1 MKRILVLIFCVLL
14 VFSLSGCFATEE
26 IISYF
31 LPKEITDEE
40 ISLQQQEFINIGYS
54 NSYDEDE
61 IQFVL
66 SVDELKAWENPYE
79 KYSSYILYNSLSDEN
94 EKLVYHALEY
104 ALVNS
109 YQYTFID
116 YRIDVNRER
125 IREIAELLSLDTPLL
140 EQNLVCNVF
149 YQVAFYNYEYSEERT
164 VEVLH
169 RSNTISVRNFSH
181 LLWMQKM
188 LAVDIAETII
198 DDLDPEASEIEK
210 AEEIYRFIAEN
221 VTYIP
226 YENEYG
232 HYQGA
237 LKPFLYDALVL
248 KETHC
253 DGFTNALALLYAMAG
268 FEQVEKHNVTT
279 MGHTWNFVKI
289 DGSWYNIEGTAGS
302 YIPEGETTMGSGL
315 MFAFPDFM
323 NEDYADLKELY
334 EASESSYYMNPDG
347 FTESCDSDDFFDIIL
362 DGFSKHNDEW
372 ALVII
377 DIYNEDSALREL
389 DNLVY
394 TYYESMKYYKLDIA
408 EGKTA
413 LLYLRGDLIE

>member
-1 MKRILVLIFCVLL
+1 MRRMIITLVCLILMLT
-14 VFSLSGCFATEE
+14 SSGCSFIGELASSITPTVP
-26 IISYF
+26 
-31 LPKEITDEE
+31 LTDEE

-54 NSYDEDE
+54 NSSNEDE
-61 IQFVL
+61 IQKIL
-66 SVDELKAWENPYE
+66 SLDELNAWENPYA
-79 KYSSYILYNSLSDEN
+79 KYSSYILYNTLTED
-94 EKLVYHALEY
+94 EKLVYRALEY

-109 YQYTFID
+109 YINTFID
-116 YRIDVNRER
+116 YRIDVHEDR

-140 EQNLVCNVF
+140 EQNIICSVYN
-149 YQVAFYNYEYSEERT
+149 QAAFYDYDYNEERT
-164 VEVLH
+164 VKVLH
-169 RSNTISVRNFSH
+169 RSNTVYVRNFTRQ
-181 LLWMQKM
+181 LWNQKM
-188 LAVDIAETII
+188 LAVDIAQDFI
-198 DDLDPEASEIEK
+198 DDLNPNATEIER

-232 HYQGA
+232 HYKGA
-237 LKPFLYDALVL
+237 LKPFLYDAFVL

-289 DGSWYNIEGTAGS
+289 EGQWYNIEGTAGS
-302 YIPEGETTMGSGL
+302 YIPEGKTSMGSGL

-323 NEDYADLKELY
+323 HEDYADSQELY
-334 EASESSYYMNPDG
+334 ENCDTSYYMNPDG

-362 DGFSKHNDEW
+362 EGFDRHNDEW

-377 DIYNEDSALREL
+377 DEYNEDDAMREL

-394 TYYESMKYYKLDIA
+394 TYYESMKYYKTDIA
-408 EGKTA
+408 DGKTA
-413 LLYLRGDLIE
+413 LLYVRGDLLN